1 MDHGQGALR
10 GFAKIHLAWPK
21 LRQEKDGLSYRCP
34 IIKLCHV
41 RCKKD
46 TYHLIKNTA
55 IPLLNNSIDHLQG
68 RKCIIVT
75 YKAKQLKKRIID
87 SVHQGSKRN
96 LTRLQNGGESQ

>member
-21 LRQEKDGLSYRCP
+21 
-34 IIKLCHV
+34 
-41 RCKKD
+41 
-46 TYHLIKNTA
+46 HLIKNTA